1 MPLRGLLAK
10 ENGRMKMT
18 LPQWKR
24 SLELLVVAALL
35 VMGGAALFHPA
46 PEETLFSGSVSEKW
60 ATKGIPADLNEF
72 LKLSVTDLNT
82 ADREALMAL
91 PKIGEVL
98 SARILEYRGRYGPF
112 ASWEDLMQVR
122 GIGER
127 TVDALRLESYLSS

>member
-1 MPLRGLLAK
+1 
-10 ENGRMKMT
+10 MKMS

-24 SLELLVVAALL
+24 SLELLVVAALF
-35 VMGGAALFHPA
+35 VMGGAALIHPA

-60 ATKGIPADLNEF
+60 ATKEIPADLNEF

-91 PKIGEVL
+91 TKIGEVL
-98 SARILEYRGRYGPF
+98 SARILEYRDRYGPF
-112 ASWEDLMQVR
+112 ASWEELMQVR